1 MKDFMGNELFNRTKK
16 NGMMYLLEHRKRKLY
31 I

>member
-16 NGMMYLLEHRKRKLY
+16 WYDVFVAASEKEKDT
-31 I
+31 